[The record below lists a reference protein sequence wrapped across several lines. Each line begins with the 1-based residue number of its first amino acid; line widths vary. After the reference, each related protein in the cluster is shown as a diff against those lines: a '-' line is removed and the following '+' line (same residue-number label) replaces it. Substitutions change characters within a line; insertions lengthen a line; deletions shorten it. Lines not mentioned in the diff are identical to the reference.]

1 MSSIVRQK
9 PRICGT
15 HVRYFIYFNRIIEL
29 QATGMGNSATCKG
42 SIDMTGE
49 EGVKISVRLSSED
62 MQLIQDFMEENDLD
76 VTISSFIRDAI
87 RGYIADKKVPAEAGE
102 DGIYV
107 RLSEVLIQAME
118 NLKKEGVIFDEESY
132 IRQLVMSDLIPQE
145 SLENTKTNAF
155 KAAQEASRMM

>member
-1 MSSIVRQK
+1 
-9 PRICGT
+9 
-15 HVRYFIYFNRIIEL
+15 
-29 QATGMGNSATCKG
+29 
-42 SIDMTGE
+42 MTGE

-107 RLSEVLIQAME
+107 RRSEVLIQAME
-118 NLKKEGVIFDEESY
+118 NLKKEGMIFDEESY

>member
-1 MSSIVRQK
+1 MY
-9 PRICGT
+9 T
-15 HVRYFIYFNRIIEL
+15 
-29 QATGMGNSATCKG
+29 
-42 SIDMTGE
+42 
-49 EGVKISVRLSSED
+49 LS
-62 MQLIQDFMEENDLD
+62 F
-76 VTISSFIRDAI
+76 
-87 RGYIADKKVPAEAGE
+87 VPAEAGE